1 MFNKFYEKLKGFMS
15 ENWKFFVSLLVIVC
29 LFTFELPYVVYT
41 PGGSIDLANRIE
53 VEDGYE
59 TQGSLSMAYVSMI
72 KGSIPFLLFSYLIP
86 NWDIVSTKD
95 IKPDNESLEE
105 MILADQISLIQA
117 QNNALYAAFSL
128 ANKEVKV
135 LSQTNHLVYMSN
147 EADTDLELF
156 DEILTMN
163 GQEIKN
169 LDTVREMVGSLHAG
183 DEVSFEIIRRG
194 KKMTKNAT
202 VYETSEGPKVGV
214 SITTTYEYETNP
226 KVSFVS
232 KSSESGP
239 SGGLMNALAI
249 YNALVSEDI
258 TMGKKIIGTG
268 TIDRNGVVGEIGG
281 VKYKLLGAAKKKAD
295 VFLVPTKNY
304 EEAIQVKNENDLDI
318 RVIAVSS
325 LEEAIAALA
334 KL

>member
-1 MFNKFYEKLKGFMS
+1 MR
-15 ENWKFFVSLLVIVC
+15 ENWKFFVSLLVSVC

-226 KVSFVS
+226 SVELTFK
-232 KSSESGP
+232 KSESGP
-239 SGGLMNALAI
+239 SGGLMTALEI
-249 YNALVSEDI
+249 YNHLVEKDI
-258 TMGKKIIGTG
+258 TGGKKIIGTG
-268 TIDRNGVVGEIGG
+268 TILQDGTVGAIGG
-281 VKYKLLGAAKKKAD
+281 VKYKLLGAIKKKAD
-295 VFLVPTKNY
+295 IFLVPEENY
-304 EEAIQVKNENDLDI
+304 EEALEVKKAEDSEI
-318 RVIAVSS
+318 RIISVTT
-325 LEEAIAALA
+325 LQQAIDEIS
-334 KL
+334 K